1 MGQSSSTGGQHDQ
14 AFPSI
19 TITILHQFSPFPPKG
34 FQRNGNIHF
43 SVSPTETV
51 EDLLRNINEYRSP
64 SNALTSLLNEKG
76 EPYPPSTELRTS
88 RVYYV

>member
-1 MGQSSSTGGQHDQ
+1 MGQTSSTRDHSV
-14 AFPSI
+14 PSI

-34 FQRNGNIHF
+34 FQRNGSIHF
-43 SVSPTETV
+43 SVSPDETI

-76 EPYPPSTELRTS
+76 ESYPSSTELRVS
-88 RVYYV
+88 KVYYV